1 MIYHSGWV
9 YILKNKAFGTLLIK
23 IGEAKD
29 YDLIIRVGGLDN
41 TSLPFPFEVLR
52 AIWVISSFEIEHDL
66 HRIFKDIRVSNG
78 KDRKREF
85 FQFTPGSFDQLMAIM
100 DSYVRMGAI
109 EWDPKK
115 NYMPSDLPGNHYISE
130 HNKKMQLIE
139 ATSKALSA
147 EVQKLAQGS
156 TRERVQE
163 DEEEEQIIQMTCA
176 SPPTACASETL
187 LHSYETLSA
196 SSLRR
201 GRPGFRLESFEQLS
215 VAANQKAPRVEP
227 VRQDRTQYS
236 FESCI
241 DCSKVSKF
249 IDDVHLHLE
258 TGEVVP
264 LELIPI
270 GDGKFKNVKTQEVFN
285 GPAEA
290 AKNHS
295 TQMAYN
301 KAYEEKVFHTLKQRD
316 NNVKKPHGKTYPTYE
331 WQYYW
336 KYVDLD
342 GHTKPINEII
352 IKKPIIPRPRGA
364 KKIAV

>member
-115 NYMPSDLPGNHYISE
+115 NYMPSDLPGNHYISGR
-130 HNKKMQLIE
+130 NKKMQLIE

-156 TRERVQE
+156 MRERVQE
-163 DEEEEQIIQMTCA
+163 DEEEEQIIQ
-176 SPPTACASETL
+176 
-187 LHSYETLSA
+187 
-196 SSLRR
+196 
-201 GRPGFRLESFEQLS
+201 ESFEQLS
-215 VAANQKAPRVEP
+215 VAANQKVPRVKP

-241 DCSKVSKF
+241 DCSNVSRIKL
-249 IDDVHLHLE
+249 DDHLHLE

-270 GDGKFKNVKTQEVFN
+270 GDGKFKNVKTQEVFD

-295 TQMAYN
+295 KQMAYN
-301 KAYEEKVFHTLKQRD
+301 KAYTEKVFHTLKQRD
-316 NNVKKPHGKTYPTYE
+316 KNEKKPHGKTYPTYM
-331 WQYYW
+331 WQRVW
-336 KYVDLD
+336 QYVDLD
-342 GHTKPINEII
+342 GLIKPIDEIM

-364 KKIAV
+364 KKIDV